1 MPWPRMR
8 WRHHFSNSIRSSVCF
23 ADEHGTSILKDEVSF
38 GISCFLYPMLSQV
51 IRFYQIESHNS
62 HNICLSWIFGLSL
75 AHLLPIDFEQK
86 KRPFQHSWG
95 ATSSAL
101 HCLQKFHPRLHGDSP
116 PWWSPSCPRRSDGR
130 PPENQRVPVPFYV
143 LIFILQRWTSA
154 VCFFLIQV
162 FKVYFFQLP
171 IFSHSL
177 SHWQIAPAS
186 LQQMIVQRNPRCYLM
201 APRFLQKVRQKY
213 IKKPMP
219 SSHGSQKLVIVHF
232 ILVVVKDFSHENNTS
247 QVLTRET

>member
-75 AHLLPIDFEQK
+75 SHLLPIDFEQK

-143 LIFILQRWTSA
+143 LIFILEKWTSA

-171 IFSHSL
+171 HFLPLFVTLTNSTSKPSANDRAAKSEMLPYGAQVSPKSEAKIHQKADAKQPWQPKTRDSSL
-177 SHWQIAPAS
+177 HPC
-186 LQQMIVQRNPRCYLM
+186 RCQGL
-201 APRFLQKVRQKY
+201 
-213 IKKPMP
+213 
-219 SSHGSQKLVIVHF
+219 
-232 ILVVVKDFSHENNTS
+232 
-247 QVLTRET
+247 LTWK